1 MNINTVEDAIK
12 FHGRKFAKFGKGEA
26 YIHSCVNK
34 ILPIYEEH
42 FTEKELSKIVS
53 TAIVNSV
60 GWLYFPNNL
69 VDILE
74 KEKEQKIE
82 DELLRQQIEKRK
94 LKEQALK
101 FAQDFRE
108 GKRRI

>member
-1 MNINTVEDAIK
+1 MNIKTVENAIK
-12 FHGRKFAKFGKGEA
+12 FHGKKFAKFGKGED
-26 YIHSCVNK
+26 YIQNCVNR
-34 ILPIYEEH
+34 ILPVYEGH
-42 FTEKELSKIVS
+42 FTEEELSKIVS
-53 TAIVNSV
+53 TAIVKTV

-74 KEKEQKIE
+74 KEQEQKIE
-82 DELLRQQIEKRK
+82 DELLRQQIQKRK
-94 LKEQALK
+94 LKEQTLK

>member
-1 MNINTVEDAIK
+1 MNIKTVENAIK
-12 FHGRKFAKFGKGEA
+12 FHGKKFAKFGKGEA
-26 YIHSCVNK
+26 YIRSCVNR

-42 FTEKELSKIVS
+42 FTEEELSKIVS
-53 TAIVNSV
+53 TAIVNTV
-60 GWLYFPNNL
+60 GWLYFSNNL

-82 DELLRQQIEKRK
+82 DELLRQQIQKRK

-101 FAQDFRE
+101 FVQDFRE
-108 GKRRI
+108 GKSRI